1 MCVILGMDKLGEE
14 MAGDPLE
21 NGKVVFDYGGAQ
33 MTLEDEGSPRGRFT
47 NDIGFSALR
56 GLAQWMT
63 RYARY
68 KEINAAVYYNDV
80 YFVGTAKVKKTEM
93 STGAANGTAASTAPH
108 TQASNTGAA
117 EVAAA

>member
-1 MCVILGMDKLGEE
+1 MCVILGMDKLGEQ

-21 NGKVVFDYGGAQ
+21 NGKAVFDYGEAQ

-63 RYARY
+63 KFGRYR
-68 KEINAAVYYNDV
+68 EINVGVYYNDV
-80 YFVGTAKVKKTEM
+80 YFVGTAKVKKIER
-93 STGAANGTAASTAPH
+93 STGAANGTAASTASH